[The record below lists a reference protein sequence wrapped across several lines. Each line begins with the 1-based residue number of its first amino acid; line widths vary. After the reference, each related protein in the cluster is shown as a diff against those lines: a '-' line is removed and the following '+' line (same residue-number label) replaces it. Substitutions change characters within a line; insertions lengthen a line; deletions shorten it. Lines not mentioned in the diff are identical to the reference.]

1 MMQADDAMV
10 DTAAPEALTHGSGA
24 ARGRMNPRAVT
35 LAVVVIVIIAVAIMA
50 LQRSGPTNAYV
61 SSLKSAMQPNRV
73 MSLADFISTLNSTI
87 NAANQSGSSNVTYQG
102 FVNMSANS
110 APFSF
115 SYAIPFNVT
124 ELTNGSYTRTDI
136 KMSTALGAIPS
147 NNETLYI
154 DAVRDGTSHYICT
167 STGPASGF
175 RCQNADMSNLS
186 ALYGQA
192 LGVPARLGLA
202 TLLSGVTV
210 KVTGVSS
217 GSYSGKPCTLFTAD
231 ASGSLSGLWSLLLG
245 NQAAGGAVNGPT
257 PELNGT
263 LSACFDDDPGPLIPL
278 NASVVLAMAS
288 RVNGSVAEF
297 VISLQAQEVSMGTA
311 PGISAI
317 TALPGPLI
325 G

>member
-1 MMQADDAMV
+1 MV
-10 DTAAPEALTHGSGA
+10 DTAAPEALTHGSDA
-24 ARGRMNPRAVT
+24 AHRRMNTRAIM
-35 LAVVVIVIIAVAIMA
+35 LAVVVVAIIVVAIIA
-50 LQRSGPTNAYV
+50 LQQGGPTNAYV
-61 SSLKSAMQPNRV
+61 SSLKYALQPDKA

-110 APFSF
+110 GPFSF
-115 SYAIPFNVT
+115 SYSIPFNVT
-124 ELTNGSYTRTDI
+124 ELTNGSYARTDI
-136 KMSTALGAIPS
+136 KMSAALGAIPS
-147 NNETLYI
+147 SNETLYI
-154 DAVRDGTSHYICT
+154 DAVRDGTGHYICT
-167 STGPASGF
+167 STESASGF
-175 RCQNADMSNLS
+175 MCQNADMSNLS

-210 KVTGVSS
+210 TVTGVSS
-217 GSYSGKPCTLFTAD
+217 SSYSGKPCTLFTAD

-245 NQAAGGAVNGPT
+245 NQTGNGAVNGPT

-278 NASVVLAMAS
+278 NASVILAMAS

-297 VISLQAQEVSMGTA
+297 VISLQAQEVSIGIA

-317 TALPGPLI
+317 TALPGPI
-325 G
+325 AGNTSR